1 MTEQKFFA
9 KIAFMGEIEI
19 GEYIIEWDDE
29 KAEINWKKHKIKFN
43 KAAEIFLDDYRIDE
57 YDEEHSGEE
66 ERRKV
71 IGMVEK
77 VLFVVYT
84 ERGEKL
90 RLISARNAT
99 RREKEDYYG
108 QFYN

>member
-1 MTEQKFFA
+1 MIF
-9 KIAFMGEIEI
+9 
-19 GEYIIEWDDE
+19 EWDDN
-29 KAEINWKKHKIKFN
+29 KAELNWKKHRIPFED
-43 KAAEIFLDDYRIDE
+43 AALIFLDENRIYE
-57 YDEEHSGEE
+57 FDEEHSDYE

-71 IGMVEK
+71 IGMVENI
-77 VLFVVYT
+77 LFVVYT

>member
-1 MTEQKFFA
+1 
-9 KIAFMGEIEI
+9 MGEIEI
-19 GEYIIEWDDE
+19 GDLIVEWDDN
-29 KAEINWKKHKIKFN
+29 KAELNWKKHKIYFED
-43 KAAEIFLDDYRIDE
+43 AARVFLDENRIDE
-57 YDEEHSGEE
+57 FDEEHSDYE

-71 IGMVEK
+71 IGIVENI
-77 VLFVVYT
+77 LFVVYT

>member
-1 MTEQKFFA
+1 
-9 KIAFMGEIEI
+9 MGEIELE
-19 GEYIIEWDDE
+19 GLIIEWDDN
-29 KAEINWKKHKIKFN
+29 KAALNWKKHKIYFED
-43 KAAEIFLDDYRIDE
+43 AARVFLDDNRIDE
-57 YDEEHSGEE
+57 FDEEHSDFE

-71 IGMVEK
+71 IGMVENI
-77 VLFVVYT
+77 LFVVYT

-99 RREKEDYYG
+99 RKEKEDYYG

>member
-1 MTEQKFFA
+1 M
-9 KIAFMGEIEI
+9 
-19 GEYIIEWDDE
+19 IIEWDDN
-29 KAEINWKKHKIKFN
+29 KASLNWKKHKIYFED
-43 KAAEIFLDDYRIDE
+43 AARVFLDDNRIDE
-57 YDEEHSGEE
+57 FDEEHSDFE

-71 IGMVEK
+71 IGMVENI
-77 VLFVVYT
+77 LFVVYT

-99 RREKEDYYG
+99 RKEKEDYYG

>member
-1 MTEQKFFA
+1 
-9 KIAFMGEIEI
+9 MGEIDI
-19 GEYIIEWDDE
+19 GDLIVEWDE
-29 KAEINWKKHKIKFN
+29 NKAEMNWKKHRIHFED
-43 KAAEIFLDDYRIDE
+43 AALIFLDENRIDE
-57 YDEEHSGEE
+57 FDEEHSDYE

-71 IGMVEK
+71 IGMVENI
-77 VLFVVYT
+77 LFVVYT

>member
-1 MTEQKFFA
+1 M
-9 KIAFMGEIEI
+9 
-19 GEYIIEWDDE
+19 
-29 KAEINWKKHKIKFN
+29 NWKKHKIHFED
-43 KAAEIFLDDYRIDE
+43 AAKVFLDENRIDE
-57 YDEEHSGEE
+57 FDEEHSDYE

-71 IGMVEK
+71 IGMVENI
-77 VLFVVYT
+77 LFVVYT

>member
-1 MTEQKFFA
+1 
-9 KIAFMGEIEI
+9 MGEIEFGDLI
-19 GEYIIEWDDE
+19 VEWDDN
-29 KAEINWKKHKIKFN
+29 KAEMNWKKHRIHFED
-43 KAAEIFLDDYRIDE
+43 AALIFLDENRIDE
-57 YDEEHSGEE
+57 FDEEHSDYE

-71 IGMVEK
+71 IGMVENI
-77 VLFVVYT
+77 LFVVYT

>member
-1 MTEQKFFA
+1 
-9 KIAFMGEIEI
+9 MGEIEI
-19 GEYIIEWDDE
+19 GDLIVEWDDN
-29 KAEINWKKHKIKFN
+29 KAELNWKKHRIHFED
-43 KAAEIFLDDYRIDE
+43 AALIFLDENRIDE
-57 YDEEHSGEE
+57 FDEEHSDYE

-71 IGMVEK
+71 IGMVENI
-77 VLFVVYT
+77 LFVVYT

>member
-1 MTEQKFFA
+1 
-9 KIAFMGEIEI
+9 MGEIEI
-19 GEYIIEWDDE
+19 GEYIVEWDDN
-29 KAEINWKKHKIKFN
+29 KAELNWKKHKIYFED
-43 KAAEIFLDDYRIDE
+43 AALVFLDENRIDE
-57 YDEEHSGEE
+57 FNEEHSDFE

-71 IGMVEK
+71 IGMVENI
-77 VLFVVYT
+77 LFVVYT

-99 RREKEDYYG
+99 RKEKEDYYG

>member
-1 MTEQKFFA
+1 
-9 KIAFMGEIEI
+9 MGEIEI
-19 GEYIIEWDDE
+19 EGLIIEWDDN
-29 KAEINWKKHKIKFN
+29 KAALNWKKHKIYFED
-43 KAAEIFLDDYRIDE
+43 AARVFLDDNRIDE
-57 YDEEHSGEE
+57 FDEEHSDFE

-71 IGMVEK
+71 IGMVEN

-99 RREKEDYYG
+99 RKEKEDYYG

>member
-1 MTEQKFFA
+1 
-9 KIAFMGEIEI
+9 MGEIEI
-19 GEYIIEWDDE
+19 GDLIVEWDDN
-29 KAEINWKKHKIKFN
+29 KAEMNWKKHRIHFED
-43 KAAEIFLDDYRIDE
+43 AALIFLDENRIDE
-57 YDEEHSGEE
+57 FDEEHSDYE

-71 IGMVEK
+71 IGMVENI
-77 VLFVVYT
+77 LFVVYT

>member
-1 MTEQKFFA
+1 
-9 KIAFMGEIEI
+9 MGEIELE
-19 GEYIIEWDDE
+19 GLIIEWDDN
-29 KAEINWKKHKIKFN
+29 KATLNWKKHKIYFED
-43 KAAEIFLDDYRIDE
+43 AARVFLDDNRIDE
-57 YDEEHSGEE
+57 FDEEHSDFE

-71 IGMVEK
+71 IGMVEN

-99 RREKEDYYG
+99 RKEKEDYYG